1 MMSPPDFSP
10 PKNTWKSDPPSRE
23 TLMLVEA
30 YYRNPLAATPQP
42 LSGHEISGYR
52 RANPSGSKRDNAQEN
67 ERLI

>member
-1 MMSPPDFSP
+1 
-10 PKNTWKSDPPSRE
+10 
-23 TLMLVEA
+23 MLVEA

-67 ERLI
+67 ERLIQPGAGRCPVNRPRCPPAPDILGG